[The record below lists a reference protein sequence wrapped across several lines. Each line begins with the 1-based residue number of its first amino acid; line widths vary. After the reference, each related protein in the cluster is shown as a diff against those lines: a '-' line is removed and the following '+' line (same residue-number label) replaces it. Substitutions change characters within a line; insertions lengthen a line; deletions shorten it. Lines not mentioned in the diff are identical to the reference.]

1 MRRLLTLGL
10 KLARGRDRSKVFSP
24 SAGFSKIS
32 RVSGREEVGRLHM
45 HSCKGRG
52 SSVHFIGA
60 RRQQRISKAQ
70 DGKKGNRGTVSD
82 DHKPIHAAQE
92 GVSV

>member
-1 MRRLLTLGL
+1 M
-10 KLARGRDRSKVFSP
+10 FSP

-32 RVSGREEVGRLHM
+32 RVSAREEVGRLHM

-70 DGKKGNRGTVSD
+70 DGKKGNRGKKSPQYRMTTNRSTRL
-82 DHKPIHAAQE
+82 KKGSLFETILGCEP
-92 GVSV
+92 